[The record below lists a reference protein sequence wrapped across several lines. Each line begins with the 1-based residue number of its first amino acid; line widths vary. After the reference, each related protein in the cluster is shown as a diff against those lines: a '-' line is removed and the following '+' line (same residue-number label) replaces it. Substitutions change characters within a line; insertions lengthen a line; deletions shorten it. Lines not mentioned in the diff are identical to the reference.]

1 MHTLGHQFCL
11 IFGALDDYFVVY
23 MTNHL
28 GYMSHGV
35 SQQIMGCRLHDILAS
50 QTTPQ
55 AGAGPLFGVCCG
67 FPSGFCVCDVAL
79 LIELGIGV
87 AQHTARW

>member
-35 SQQIMGCRLHDILAS
+35 SQQIMGCRLHDILTS
-50 QTTPQ
+50 KTTPQ
-55 AGAGPLFGVCCG
+55 TGAGPFFGISSRL
-67 FPSGFCVCDVAL
+67 PSGFGVGDIAL
-79 LIELGIGV
+79 LIKLGVRV